1 MKIAIIGIGNMASG
15 LANVLADANYEVII
29 GHRDINKAKLLADQ
43 FGGQGVDINSAMK
56 QAEVIVLALPYQA
69 VNDVLGGAGDLAGKI
84 LIDITNPV
92 TNDFKDLVIGHT
104 TSAAE
109 QIQLLAPKAYVVK
122 AFNTIFAQL
131 LPLSART
138 TSQLQ
143 VFVAADND
151 KAKQVVINIAQAIG
165 FSAVDSGPLSNSRFI
180 EPIGAMNIQFGFF
193 LGQGASVAPMWL
205 TI

>member
-1 MKIAIIGIGNMASG
+1 MKIAIIGTGNMASG
-15 LANVLADANYEVII
+15 LAHVLADANYEVII

-109 QIQLLAPKAYVVK
+109 QIQLV
-122 AFNTIFAQL
+122 
-131 LPLSART
+131 
-138 TSQLQ
+138 
-143 VFVAADND
+143 
-151 KAKQVVINIAQAIG
+151 NI
-165 FSAVDSGPLSNSRFI
+165 P
-180 EPIGAMNIQFGFF
+180 
-193 LGQGASVAPMWL
+193 
-205 TI
+205 